1 MIQGINFVRGAHML
15 IIMSGSAGVGKNTII
30 NELLK
35 EYNNLTLMTTV
46 STRAMRPGE
55 EQGRPYYFVS
65 LDEFNAMVERGEML
79 ETCPIHGNMYG
90 SSRKI
95 LEEKEKEGKVLIK
108 DIDVEGTLNL
118 KKILPDI
125 VTIYLKPKSIEVLR
139 ERLIGRGEKDIDLR
153 LKRYEYEEEMS
164 KHYDYVLINDK
175 MEDTLEVLRK
185 ILKEETE
192 KRGVALSV

>member
-1 MIQGINFVRGAHML
+1 ML
-15 IIMSGSAGVGKNTII
+15 IIISGSAGVGKNTII
-30 NELLK
+30 NELLS

-55 EQGRPYYFVS
+55 EQGRPYYFVT
-65 LDEFNAMVERGEML
+65 LDEFNAMVERGEMR

-95 LEEKEKEGKVLIK
+95 LEEKTAEGKVLIK

-118 KKILPDI
+118 KKILSD
-125 VTIYLKPKSIEVLR
+125 VVAIYLKPVSIDVLR

-153 LKRYEYEEEMS
+153 LRRYEYEESMA
-164 KHYDYVLINDK
+164 KHYDYVLVNDK
-175 MEDTLEVLRK
+175 IEDTLAALRE
-185 ILKEETE
+185 ILAKEAE
-192 KRGVALSV
+192 RFGVSLSV

>member
-1 MIQGINFVRGAHML
+1 ML

-30 NELLK
+30 NELLA

-55 EQGRPYYFVS
+55 EQGRPYYFVT

-95 LEEKEKEGKVLIK
+95 LEEKTAEGKVLIK

-118 KKILPDI
+118 KKLLPD
-125 VTIYLKPKSIEVLR
+125 VVAIYLKPPSKEVLR

-164 KHYDYVLINDK
+164 VNYDYVLINDK
-175 MEDTLEVLRK
+175 MEDTIAELRK
-185 ILKEETE
+185 ILAKEAE
-192 KRGVALSV
+192 KHNVKLSV

>member
-1 MIQGINFVRGAHML
+1 ML
-15 IIMSGSAGVGKNTII
+15 IIVSGSAGVGKNTII
-30 NELLK
+30 NELLA

-55 EQGRPYYFVS
+55 EQGRPYYFVT
-65 LDEFNAMVERGEML
+65 LEEFNAMVERGEML

-95 LEEKEKEGKVLIK
+95 LEEKTAEGKVLIK

-118 KKILPDI
+118 KKLLPD
-125 VTIYLKPKSIEVLR
+125 VVAIYLKPPSIDVLR

-153 LKRYEYEEEMS
+153 LKRYEYEESMS
-164 KHYDYVLINDK
+164 VHYDYVLINDK
-175 MEDTLEVLRK
+175 MEDTLAALRE
-185 ILKEETE
+185 ILAKEAERFNV
-192 KRGVALSV
+192 KLSV

>member
-55 EQGRPYYFVS
+55 EQGRPYYFVT

-164 KHYDYVLINDK
+164 KHYDYVLVNDK

-192 KRGVALSV
+192 KRGVSLSV

>member
-1 MIQGINFVRGAHML
+1 MINVIKIVRGAHML

-55 EQGRPYYFVS
+55 EQGRPYFFVT

-164 KHYDYVLINDK
+164 KHYDYVLVNDK

-192 KRGVALSV
+192 KRGVSLSV

>member
-1 MIQGINFVRGAHML
+1 ML

-30 NELLK
+30 NELLS

-65 LDEFNAMVERGEML
+65 KEEFEAMEARGEML
-79 ETCPIHGNMYG
+79 ETCPIHGNLYG
-90 SSRKI
+90 TSRKI
-95 LEEKEKEGKVLIK
+95 LEEKTREGKVLIK

-118 KKILPDI
+118 KKLLPD
-125 VTIYLKPKSIEVLR
+125 VVAIYLKPKSIDVLR
-139 ERLIGRGEKDIDLR
+139 ERLVGRGEKDIDLR
-153 LKRYEYEEEMS
+153 LRRYEYEEEMS
-164 KHYDYVLINDK
+164 KHYDYVLVNDK
-175 MEDTLEVLRK
+175 MEDTLRIIRE

-192 KRGVALSV
+192 KRGLSLTV

>member
-1 MIQGINFVRGAHML
+1 ML

-30 NELLK
+30 NELLS

-65 LDEFNAMVERGEML
+65 KEEFEEMEARGEML
-79 ETCPIHGNMYG
+79 ETCPIHGNLYG
-90 SSRKI
+90 TSRKI
-95 LEEKEKEGKVLIK
+95 LEEKTREGKVLIK

-118 KKILPDI
+118 KKLLDD
-125 VTIYLKPKSIEVLR
+125 VVAIYLKPKSKEVLR
-139 ERLIGRGEKDIDLR
+139 ERLVGRGEKDIDLR
-153 LKRYEYEEEMS
+153 LKRFEYEEEMS
-164 KHYDYVLINDK
+164 KNYDYVLVNDK
-175 MEDTLEVLRK
+175 MEDTLRTIRE

-192 KRGVALSV
+192 KRGVSLTV

>member
-1 MIQGINFVRGAHML
+1 ML
-15 IIMSGSAGVGKNTII
+15 IIISGSAGVGKNTII
-30 NELLK
+30 NELLS

-55 EQGRPYYFVS
+55 EQGRPYYFVT

-95 LEEKEKEGKVLIK
+95 LEEKTAEGKVLIK

-118 KKILPDI
+118 KKLLPD
-125 VTIYLKPKSIEVLR
+125 VVAIYLKPKSIDVLR

-153 LKRYEYEEEMS
+153 LRRYEYEESMAE
-164 KHYDYVLINDK
+164 HYDYVLVNDK
-175 MEDTLEVLRK
+175 IEDTLAALRE
-185 ILKEETE
+185 ILAKETE
-192 KRGVALSV
+192 RFGVKLSV

>member
-1 MIQGINFVRGAHML
+1 ML

-30 NELLK
+30 NELLS

-55 EQGRPYYFVS
+55 EQGKPYFFVS
-65 LDEFNAMVERGEML
+65 REEFDAMVERGEML

-95 LEEKEKEGKVLIK
+95 LEEKTAEGKILIK

-118 KKILPDI
+118 KKLLPD
-125 VTIYLKPKSIEVLR
+125 VVAVYLKPKSKEQLR
-139 ERLIGRGEKDIDLR
+139 ERLIGRGEKDIELR

-164 KHYDYVLINDK
+164 KHYDYVLINDD
-175 MEDTLEVLRK
+175 MQETLSALRE
-185 ILKEETE
+185 IFEKET
-192 KRGVALSV
+192 KSRGLSLTR

>member
-1 MIQGINFVRGAHML
+1 ML

-30 NELLK
+30 NELLS
-35 EYNNLTLMTTV
+35 EYNNLDLMTTV

-55 EQGRPYYFVS
+55 EQGRPYYFVT

-95 LEEKEKEGKVLIK
+95 LEEKTSQGKILIK

-118 KKILPDI
+118 KKLLDD
-125 VTIYLKPKSIEVLR
+125 VVAIYLKPKSKEQLR
-139 ERLIGRGEKDIDLR
+139 ERLIGRGEKDIELR
-153 LKRYEYEEEMS
+153 LRRYEYEEEMS
-164 KHYDYVLINDK
+164 KHYDYVLVNDK
-175 MEDTLEVLRK
+175 MEDTLRVIRE
-185 ILKEETE
+185 ILKQETE
-192 KRGVALSV
+192 KRGLSLSI

>member
-1 MIQGINFVRGAHML
+1 ML

-95 LEEKEKEGKVLIK
+95 LEEKEAEGKVLIK

-125 VTIYLKPKSIEVLR
+125 VTIYLKPVSKEVLR

-185 ILKEETE
+185 ILAEETG

>member
-1 MIQGINFVRGAHML
+1 ML

-35 EYNNLTLMTTV
+35 EYNNLTLMPTV

-55 EQGRPYYFVS
+55 EQGRPYIFVTRE
-65 LDEFNAMVERGEML
+65 EFDAMVSRGEML

-95 LEEKEKEGKVLIK
+95 LEEKTAEGKVLIK

-118 KKILPDI
+118 KKLLSD
-125 VTIYLKPKSIEVLR
+125 VVAIYLKPKSKEVLR

-164 KHYDYVLINDK
+164 KHYDYVLVNDK
-175 MEDTLEVLRK
+175 IEDTLEVLRE
-185 ILKEETE
+185 ILAKETA
-192 KRGVALSV
+192 KFGASLTK